1 MTIQQ
6 VRLTSLANCAGCA
19 GKAGIATLAQ
29 VLRPLQERFR
39 AADFPD
45 LLVGIDGPDD
55 AAVYRISD
63 DLAIVETVDFFPPVV
78 DDPYTYGAVAAA
90 NAMSD
95 VYAMGGDVI
104 FALQVAGFPED
115 QPAEVLAEIFR
126 GGADKVKEAGGAI
139 AGGHTLIDAEPKYGL
154 CVTGLVHPDRLMR
167 KGGAQP
173 GDALLLTKALGTGIV
188 LTAARADECA
198 PEHLQ
203 AAVDSMLQL
212 SRHPS
217 HLAREAGVRACTDV
231 TGFSLLGHA
240 EEMARAGGVRIVI
253 DASALPVLPGALE
266 YARAGHVTGGASR
279 NRSGLEGKVS
289 LPSLRSRAGPHG
301 LPEDIE
307 HLLFDP
313 QTSGGLLIALP
324 PERAEALAAAL
335 ERDGFLA
342 ARIGNVEEGAGIRVE
357 A

>member
-1 MTIQQ
+1 
-6 VRLTSLANCAGCA
+6 LTQLANCAGCA

-29 VLRPLQERFR
+29 VLAPLRESFRP
-39 AADFPD
+39 ADFPD
-45 LLVGIDGPDD
+45 LLVGIEGPDD

-63 DLAIVETVDFFPPVV
+63 ELAIVQTVDFFPPVV

-95 VYAMGGDVI
+95 VYAMGGEVL

-115 QPAEVLAEIFR
+115 QPPEVLAEIFR
-126 GGADKVKEAGGAI
+126 GGAAKVAEAGGVI

-154 CVTGLVHPDRLMR
+154 CVTGTVHPERIMR
-167 KGGAQP
+167 KGGARP
-173 GDALLLTKALGTGIV
+173 GDVLLLTKALGTGIV

-203 AAVDSMLQL
+203 SAVDSMLTL
-212 SRHPS
+212 NRHAA
-217 HLAREAGVRACTDV
+217 HLARDAGAVACTDV

-240 EEMARAGGVRIVI
+240 EEMARGSGVRIVI
-253 DASALPVLPGALE
+253 DASTVPALPGALE
-266 YARAGHVTGGASR
+266 YVRQGHVTRGGNR
-279 NRSGLEGKVS
+279 NRRGLEGKVEFAS
-289 LPSLRSRAGPHG
+289 TLS
-301 LPEDIE
+301 EDLE

-324 PERAEALAAAL
+324 ADRVAALASAL
-335 ERDGFLA
+335 ERDGLLA
-342 ARIGNVEEGAGIRVE
+342 ARVGRVE
-357 A
+357 AGEGVRVQG